1 MVSPST
7 IPQDLAHLSTEEL
20 IAEVERRA
28 YERGHRDGY
37 AGGYNKKFDAE
48 YNRGLD
54 TGEKVGYR
62 RGYDAGRQYSHR
74 QRKNDALRNKGVR
87 EVRDQLLSVRAS
99 IDAML
104 DLHGLGAY
112 TSPGIYRAS
121 EN

>member
-1 MVSPST
+1 MP

-28 YERGHRDGY
+28 YDRGRRDGY
-37 AGGYNKKFDAE
+37 AEGYNKKCESE
-48 YNRGLD
+48 YNRGFD
-54 TGEKVGYR
+54 AGEKVGYR

-74 QRKNDALRNKGVR
+74 QRKNDALRNKGVNQ
-87 EVRDQLLSVRAS
+87 VRDQLLAVRAD

-112 TSPGIYRAS
+112 TSPGIYRNNQS
-121 EN
+121 